1 MIVMQ
6 TGWPTRPGFAT
17 ASVEASLM
25 LVTEGELIST
35 A

>member
-1 MIVMQ
+1 MIGMQ
-6 TGWPTRPGFAT
+6 TGWRIRPDIAM

-35 A
+35 E